1 MLYILCSVVCSV
13 IVSVILKLLP
23 RYGVDVRQAIAGN
36 YLVASVLAVL
46 LLQSRPT
53 LLTQISFDAAWQIL
67 LALAVLLP
75 SVFLVMAKSVNTVGI
90 IRTDVAQ
97 RLSLIIPLIAAFTLF
112 GELLTWQKGAGLLLG
127 LMAILAIVQK
137 PDNSKTH
144 ASYWR
149 WPALV
154 FLGLGLIDILF
165 KRLAQ
170 LSHVAF
176 SDVLLATFIL
186 AFIVLV
192 IYNISRY
199 AQKKANWQW
208 RNIIAALLIGLF
220 NFGNIV
226 FYIKAHQQLHSSP
239 ALVFA
244 TMNIGVIVLAS
255 VLGVWLFKERLSK
268 QNVIGLVLAVIAIGI
283 LASAKV

>member
-1 MLYILCSVVCSV
+1 
-13 IVSVILKLLP
+13 
-23 RYGVDVRQAIAGN
+23 
-36 YLVASVLAVL
+36 
-46 LLQSRPT
+46 
-53 LLTQISFDAAWQIL
+53 
-67 LALAVLLP
+67 
-75 SVFLVMAKSVNTVGI
+75 
-90 IRTDVAQ
+90 
-97 RLSLIIPLIAAFTLF
+97 
-112 GELLTWQKGAGLLLG
+112 
-127 LMAILAIVQK
+127 
-137 PDNSKTH
+137 
-144 ASYWR
+144 
-149 WPALV
+149 
-154 FLGLGLIDILF
+154 
-165 KRLAQ
+165 
-170 LSHVAF
+170 
-176 SDVLLATFIL
+176 VLLATFIL

-268 QNVIGLVLAVIAIGI
+268 QNYAGLLLAVIAIAI
-283 LASAKV
+283 LASARA

>member
-1 MLYILCSVVCSV
+1 MLYILFSVVCSV
-13 IVSVILKLLP
+13 IVSIILKLLP
-23 RYGVDVRQAIAGN
+23 KYRIDVRQAIAGN
-36 YLVASVLAVL
+36 YLVASVLAVV

-53 LLTQISFDAAWQIL
+53 LLMHFSFDAAWQVL

-75 SVFLVMAKSVNTVGI
+75 SIFLVMAKSVNTVGI

-112 GELLTWQKGAGLLLG
+112 GEQLSWQKSAGLLLG
-127 LMAILAIVQK
+127 LIAILAIVQK
-137 PDNSKTH
+137 PDSSKTS

-154 FLGLGLIDILF
+154 FLGLGLIDVLF

-192 IYNISRY
+192 IYNLGRY
-199 AQKKANWQW
+199 LRKQAHWQW
-208 RNIIAALLIGLF
+208 RNITAALLIGFF

-255 VLGVWLFKERLSK
+255 VLGVGLFKERLSK
-268 QNVIGLVLAVIAIGI
+268 QNYAGLILAVIAIAI
-283 LASAKV
+283 LASARV